1 MSTTIFT
8 NECRDAVTKARFS
21 AGLIANANV
30 RHFRSDGS
38 VVSVTD
44 PIEKPM
50 DALKEEVDARF
61 GKSNTVIAHSQA
73 DIDSYFRLANKLSFA
88 SDEAKQIGFVSL
100 IAPTILV
107 LAADYNSA
115 SAFIS
120 ANDLDGK
127 LQFAV
132 EGEANTQLGVIIV
145 KNNSANNIEV
155 GFDCTPKSGDA
166 TASIPTI
173 TGLETIGDTGS
184 VLLTD
189 GQAVQFNSV
198 VMTAS
203 GTEGGVTATAV
214 SGQSDINS

>member
-8 NECRDAVTKARFS
+8 NECRDAVTKARF
-21 AGLIANANV
+21 AVGLIANANV

-38 VVSVTD
+38 IVSVND

-61 GKSNTVIAHSQA
+61 GKSNRVIAHSQA

-88 SDEAKQIGFVSL
+88 SDEAKQVEFVSL
-100 IAPTILV
+100 IAPTILE
-107 LAADYNSA
+107 LAADYSDED
-115 SAFIS
+115 AFIS

-127 LQFAV
+127 LQGLV
-132 EGEANTQLGVIIV
+132 EGQADTQLAVIIV
-145 KNNSANNIEV
+145 KNNSAKNIEL
-155 GFDCTPKSGDA
+155 GFDCEPKSDDA

-173 TGLETIGDTGS
+173 IGLETIGDNGS
-184 VLLTD
+184 VLLTA
-189 GQAVQFNSV
+189 GQATQFNSV

-203 GTEGGVTATAV
+203 GTTGGVTATVV
-214 SGQSDINS
+214 SAQSDVNS

>member
-8 NECRDAVTKARFS
+8 NECRDAVTKARFA

-30 RHFRSDGS
+30 RHFRSNGT
-38 VVSVTD
+38 VVSVND

-61 GKSNTVIAHSQA
+61 GKSNKVIVHSQA
-73 DIDSYFRLANKLSFA
+73 DIDAHFRLANKLSFA
-88 SDEAKQIGFVSL
+88 SAEAQQIGFVSQL
-100 IAPTILV
+100 APTILE
-107 LAADYNSA
+107 LAADYSDA

-127 LQFAV
+127 LQGSV
-132 EGEANTQLGVIIV
+132 EGQADTQLAVIIV

-155 GFDCTPKSGDA
+155 GFDCEPKSDDA

-173 TGLETIGDTGS
+173 SGLETIGDTGS
-184 VLLTD
+184 VLLTA
-189 GQAVQFNSV
+189 GQAIQFDSV
-198 VMTAS
+198 LMTAS
-203 GTEGGVTATAV
+203 GTTDGVTTTAV
-214 SGQSDINS
+214 SGQSDVNS